1 MLEIEAATPLPG
13 RCLRL
18 TLSDGR
24 VVERDVSDLLWGPVF
39 ERVAASDEAF
49 AEVTVA
55 NGTVSWLRNGADI
68 APETL
73 IWNGPEPSEGSPAVP
88 AATLRVVSPDRAR
101 PQPDRPSRRTH
112 RGKATDD
119 DGAPGHESAPRP
131 MKG

>member
-24 VVERDVSDLLWGPVF
+24 VVERDVSDLLSGPVF
-39 ERVAASDEAF
+39 ERIAASDEAF

-55 NGTVSWLRNGADI
+55 NGTVSWLRDGADI

-73 IWNGPEPSEGSPAVP
+73 IWNGPEPSEGSSVVP
-88 AATLRVVSPDRAR
+88 AATLRVVSPDRVR
-101 PQPDRPSRRTH
+101 P
-112 RGKATDD
+112 
-119 DGAPGHESAPRP
+119 
-131 MKG
+131 